1 VRRTHFFC
9 RSPLLDDISNGVK
22 ALTIFALT
30 TIGTIIFYL
39 VNNVYVA
46 YTANPSTPVWI
57 ALVLYY
63 WVSNPI
69 YLLSFFIT
77 FYVWKSED
85 EDFSAAVRG
94 LVAANLIMIS
104 LDLVSLPFGFPSIF
118 SLDGTT
124 QLPQNSYVSP
134 FGDYQLGRLFESA
147 SGMIGFWPDVLIH
160 IIIPVVLDLAALG
173 LVKPEI
179 YIEAV
184 EQA

>member
-1 VRRTHFFC
+1 M
-9 RSPLLDDISNGVK
+9 
-22 ALTIFALT
+22 
-30 TIGTIIFYL
+30 IFYIA
-39 VNNVYVA
+39 NNAYVS

-69 YLLSFFIT
+69 YLLSLFLIT
-77 FYVWKSED
+77 YYVYKSED

-94 LVAANLIMIS
+94 FIAANLIMVS
-104 LDLVSLPFGFPSIF
+104 LDLIALPFGFPSIF
-118 SLDGTT
+118 SFNGTT

-134 FGDYQLGRLFESA
+134 FGDYQLGRLFANSNA
-147 SGMIGFWPDVLIH
+147 MIGFWPDVLIH
-160 IIIPVVLDLAALG
+160 IIIPIILDLAALG

-184 EQA
+184 QEA

>member
-1 VRRTHFFC
+1 M
-9 RSPLLDDISNGVK
+9 
-22 ALTIFALT
+22 
-30 TIGTIIFYL
+30 IFYIA
-39 VNNVYVA
+39 NNAYVS

-69 YLLSFFIT
+69 YLLSLFLIT
-77 FYVWKSED
+77 YYVYKSED

-94 LVAANLIMIS
+94 FLAANLIMVS

-118 SLDGTT
+118 SLNGTT

-134 FGDYQLGRLFESA
+134 FGDYQLGRLFANSNA
-147 SGMIGFWPDVLIH
+147 MIGFWPDVLIH
-160 IIIPVVLDLAALG
+160 IIIPIILDLAALG

-184 EQA
+184 QEA